1 MSKSTFRHAGSRT
14 PRGVIGHFG
23 AHRAGESEKHAP
35 RHAAGEL
42 SREGCFSGG
51 DVIKAI
57 AGLAAIA
64 VTAAGA
70 VSVGVSIDEKYD
82 KADTS
87 IQQPEERKP
96 DESAGTPPQPERL
109 DSFVDRAAEENT
121 IVDGGSYVTPC
132 SLGQQEGWIRG
143 NVFCPR
149 PNLSVRPGTRPVGD
163 SNSNMSSAAIDNRK
177 QPTSA

>member
-14 PRGVIGHFG
+14 PRGVVGHFG
-23 AHRAGESEKHAP
+23 AHRAGESQKHTP
-35 RHAAGEL
+35 RHAAEK
-42 SREGCFSGG
+42 STREGCSPGG
-51 DVIKAI
+51 DILKLA
-57 AGLAAIA
+57 AGLTAIA
-64 VTAAGA
+64 VTAIGVTTAGA
-70 VSVGVSIDEKYD
+70 SIDD
-82 KADTS
+82 NHSKADTS
-87 IQQPEERKP
+87 IQQPEKRKP
-96 DESAGTPPQPERL
+96 DESTGTPPQPERL

-163 SNSNMSSAAIDNRK
+163 SNSNMSSAAIDSRK

>member
-1 MSKSTFRHAGSRT
+1 MSKSTFRHASSRT
-14 PRGVIGHFG
+14 PRGVISYFG
-23 AHRAGESEKHAP
+23 ARHAGEPEKHTP
-35 RHAAGEL
+35 RHAAKKS
-42 SREGCFSGG
+42 SREGYFPGG
-51 DVIKAI
+51 DVIKAA
-57 AGLAAIA
+57 AGLAVIGA
-64 VTAAGA
+64 TAAGA

-82 KADTS
+82 KANTS
-87 IQQPEERKP
+87 IQQPEERKSA
-96 DESAGTPPQPERL
+96 ESTGTPLQPERL

-149 PNLSVRPGTRPVGD
+149 PNLSVRLGTRPVGD
-163 SNSNMSSAAIDNRK
+163 SNSNMSSAAIDSRK

>member
-14 PRGVIGHFG
+14 PRGAISHFG
-23 AHRAGESEKHAP
+23 AHRAGETP
-35 RHAAGEL
+35 RHAAKKS
-42 SREGCFSGG
+42 SREGYFPGG
-51 DVIKAI
+51 DVIKA
-57 AGLAAIA
+57 AASLAVIGA
-64 VTAAGA
+64 TAAGA
-70 VSVGVSIDEKYD
+70 VSVGVSIDERYD

-87 IQQPEERKP
+87 IQQPEERKSA
-96 DESAGTPPQPERL
+96 ESTGTPLQPERL
-109 DSFVDRAAEENT
+109 DSFVDRAAEKDT

-163 SNSNMSSAAIDNRK
+163 SNSNMSSAAIDSRK

>member
-14 PRGVIGHFG
+14 PRGVISHFG
-23 AHRAGESEKHAP
+23 THHAGEYEKYTP
-35 RHAAGEL
+35 RHAAKKS
-42 SREGCFSGG
+42 SREGYFPGG
-51 DVIKAI
+51 DVIRLA

-64 VTAAGA
+64 ATAIGA
-70 VSVGVSIDEKYD
+70 TTVGASIDDKYD

-87 IQQPEERKP
+87 IQQPEKRKP
-96 DESAGTPPQPERL
+96 DESTGTPPQPERL
-109 DSFVDRAAEENT
+109 DSFVDWAAEENT

-163 SNSNMSSAAIDNRK
+163 SNSNMSSAAIDSRK

>member
-1 MSKSTFRHAGSRT
+1 MSKSTFRHAGSRP
-14 PRGVIGHFG
+14 PRGVIGCFG
-23 AHRAGESEKHAP
+23 AHHAGESEKYTP
-35 RHAAGEL
+35 RHAAKKS
-42 SREGCFSGG
+42 SREGYFPGG
-51 DVIKAI
+51 DVIKA
-57 AGLAAIA
+57 AASLAVIGA
-64 VTAAGA
+64 TAAGA

-82 KADTS
+82 KANTS
-87 IQQPEERKP
+87 IQQPEERKSA
-96 DESAGTPPQPERL
+96 ESTGTPPQPEGL

-149 PNLSVRPGTRPVGD
+149 PNLPVRSGTRPVGD
-163 SNSNMSSAAIDNRK
+163 SNNNMPSAAIDSRK